1 MLTFICLFCPAVL
14 CLRIY
19 QGLCKKNLTA
29 KECFLRMGTNILFIN
44 FGCIAIKKFLL
55 RTAGSPLYSGNDML
69 PSVAFNY
76 MILAIFVAVVLAV
89 FEVLFSKN
97 ISFEVTEEKKN

>member
-1 MLTFICLFCPAVL
+1 
-14 CLRIY
+14 
-19 QGLCKKNLTA
+19 
-29 KECFLRMGTNILFIN
+29 MGTNMLFIN

-97 ISFEVTEEKKN
+97 ISFEVTEEKKNWMKTKNKQRTIYIYIMRHSLYPFINNWNFKHF

>member
-1 MLTFICLFCPAVL
+1 
-14 CLRIY
+14 
-19 QGLCKKNLTA
+19 
-29 KECFLRMGTNILFIN
+29 
-44 FGCIAIKKFLL
+44 
-55 RTAGSPLYSGNDML
+55 
-69 PSVAFNY
+69 